1 MKYQL
6 VSIASKARKLAYQSS
21 HGKKAG
27 SRYSVREVRGT
38 DKLLAEVA
46 KIDCISKSNQC
57 LLYEFFPDSKLDL
70 FLCMLLLSYIFIG
83 YQTLL

>member
-1 MKYQL
+1 MKYEL
-6 VSIASKARKLAYQSS
+6 VSIALKARKLACQSS
-21 HGKKAG
+21 HGKKPG
-27 SRYSVREVRGT
+27 SRCSVREVRGT

-57 LLYEFFPDSKLDL
+57 LLYEFFPDFKLDH
-70 FLCMLLLSYIFIG
+70 FLCTLLLSYIFME